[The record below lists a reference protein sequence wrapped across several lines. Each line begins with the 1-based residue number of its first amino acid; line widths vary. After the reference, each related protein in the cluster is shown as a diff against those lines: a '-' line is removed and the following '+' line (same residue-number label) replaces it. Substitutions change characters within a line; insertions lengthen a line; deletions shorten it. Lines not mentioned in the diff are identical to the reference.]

1 MTPVDY
7 RIQTTL
13 ITGAS
18 AGIGEEFARRLAARG
33 SALVLVARRA
43 DRLEKLAAD
52 IEAAHRVRV
61 TVIPMDLSAPAAGS
75 RLKAETDRLGL
86 RVTGLINN
94 AGFGTHGPFQ
104 DEDPAR
110 LRDEIAVNIA
120 ALVDL
125 TRAYVG
131 DLRAADSGVLVN
143 LASLAA
149 YQPIPKM
156 AVYAASKAFVL
167 NFTEALWYEARG
179 TGLRVTCLSPGATS
193 TEFFDVLGSEADGG
207 TPRQTAA
214 DVVTTALRAL
224 DRRTPPPSVVSG
236 RLNRLLASGSRLLPR
251 RAALLAA
258 ATRA

>member
-7 RIQTTL
+7 RTQTTL

-33 SALVLVARRA
+33 SDLVLVARRA

-52 IEAAHRVRV
+52 LGAAHRVRA
-61 TVIPMDLSAPAAGS
+61 TVIPMDLSEPAAGE

-94 AGFGTHGPFQ
+94 AGFGTYGFFQ
-104 DEDPAR
+104 VEDPDR

-120 ALVDL
+120 ALVDI
-125 TRAYVG
+125 TRSYID
-131 DLRAADSGVLVN
+131 DLRAAGTGVLVN
-143 LASLAA
+143 VASTAG

-156 AVYAASKAFVL
+156 ATYSASKAFVL
-167 NFTEALWYEARG
+167 NFTEALWHESRG
-179 TGLRVTCLSPGATS
+179 NGLRVTCLSPGATN
-193 TEFFDVLGSEADGG
+193 TEFFDVVGADTDGG

-214 DVVTTALRAL
+214 QVVTTALTAL

-236 RLNRLLASGSRLLPR
+236 RLNRILAGGSRLLPR
-251 RAALLAA
+251 RAALLVAG
-258 ATRA
+258 RIV